1 MFEYTK
7 LIRKEFLKQGKVS
20 EMIRIN
26 PDYEESLLNEI
37 TLMESLLDHPQ
48 HSDNAQKRLT
58 HLVYK
63 YFGGYVDSFDQD
75 PENFVNHILYI
86 NQLSESPKLISK
98 EFLKQGKVSEM
109 FSVNPHCDATLLN
122 RARELE
128 SLLDDR
134 EKSDSAQQELSEL
147 VNECIKGF
155 AEYLSEKPED
165 FVMLLLNFYR
175 RS

>member
-1 MFEYTK
+1 MFEYT
-7 LIRKEFLKQGKVS
+7 
-20 EMIRIN
+20 
-26 PDYEESLLNEI
+26 
-37 TLMESLLDHPQ
+37 
-48 HSDNAQKRLT
+48 
-58 HLVYK
+58 
-63 YFGGYVDSFDQD
+63 
-75 PENFVNHILYI
+75 
-86 NQLSESPKLISK
+86 KLISK

-109 FSVNPHCDATLLN
+109 FSVNPHRDATLLN

-155 AEYLSEKPED
+155 AESLSEKPEE